1 MLRCIVSSILCACS
15 LAGTPPAPPSTP
27 AVPLALDLPY
37 GMQEKVPAQV
47 ISPIFRSYVAP
58 QAGPRASLRS
68 DPAELEK
75 ELLARQLEQQARLYD
90 SDSALCLNRAGGDS
104 TGGGVRWS
112 LNDGFGFYVQG
123 RGFKHL
129 QRLLKHNDVSGVCA
143 PGDPSPMCR
152 HMPRQTCD

>member
-1 MLRCIVSSILCACS
+1 MLRCIVSFTLCACS
-15 LAGTPPAPPSTP
+15 LAGTPPASTSAP
-27 AVPLALDLPY
+27 TAPLTLDLPY
-37 GMQEKVPAQV
+37 GLQEKVPAQV
-47 ISPIFRSYVAP
+47 ISPIFRSYVPP
-58 QAGPRASLRS
+58 QASPRASPHS

-75 ELLARQLEQQARLYD
+75 ELLARLYD

-143 PGDPSPMCR
+143 AGDPSPMCR